1 MTSRSKLQDPL
12 EDLAGAKVA
21 ILSRLRNVSAA
32 LSYLSPEMRADAGRA
47 KIGTFAYLSTTQS
60 KADNYGKSEGDT
72 YDVSVQSV

>member
-1 MTSRSKLQDPL
+1 MTSRPKLQDPH

-32 LSYLSPEMRADAGRA
+32 LSYLSPEVRADAGRV

-60 KADNYGKSEGDT
+60 KADYYGKSEGDT
-72 YDVSVQSV
+72 DDVSVQPV